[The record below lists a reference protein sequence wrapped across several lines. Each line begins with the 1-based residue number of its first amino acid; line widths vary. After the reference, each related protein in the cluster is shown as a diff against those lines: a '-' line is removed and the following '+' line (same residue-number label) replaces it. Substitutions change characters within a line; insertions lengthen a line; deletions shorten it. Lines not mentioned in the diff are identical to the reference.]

1 MQASLRGIEFF
12 GLPGSGKTTVAKEL
26 LRLLQEAGVNASFSG
41 ERMSDGAPMAWRM
54 LRRLEMVAGQS
65 PREIGSYWRG
75 ARLIAAYGKGL
86 GDSAHSLWNLISVQ
100 AMAGRHLRGRG
111 LMVVDQGLVQA
122 VWSARMREKHGDGD
136 GDVGWGALLN
146 DDWLGQCCFV
156 QVGCNAE
163 TAMERLGNRKQRTSR
178 MQRPDRLQELAEW
191 SRGEALVAELSGMI
205 EGMLRRKSL
214 ANRLIRIRTDDGS
227 SASVQAVKVLESLLQ
242 AGGAPA
248 AKNGPFNAPETSA
261 ITIG

>member
-1 MQASLRGIEFF
+1 MRSPLRGIEFF

-41 ERMSDGAPMAWRM
+41 ERMGDGAPMAWRM

-65 PREIGSYWRG
+65 PREFGSYCRG

-100 AMAGRHLRGRG
+100 AMAARHLRGRG

-122 VWSARMREKHGDGD
+122 VWSARMREKRGNGDA
-136 GDVGWGALLN
+136 GWGALLN

-156 QVGCNAE
+156 QVGCKAE

-191 SRGEALVAELSGMI
+191 SRGEALVTELSGMI

-227 SASVQAVKVLESLLQ
+227 SASVQAAMLLESLLQ
-242 AGGAPA
+242 ADGAQA

-261 ITIG
+261 TMIG

>member
-1 MQASLRGIEFF
+1 MHVQVRGIEFF

-26 LRLLQEAGVNASFSG
+26 LRLLQETGVGASFSG
-41 ERMSDGAPMAWRM
+41 DRMGDGAPIVRRV

-65 PREIGSYWRG
+65 PRDAGRYWRG
-75 ARLIAAYGKGL
+75 ARLIVAHGEGL

-100 AMAGRHLRGRG
+100 AMASRHLRGRG
-111 LMVVDQGLVQA
+111 LMVLDQGLLQA
-122 VWSARMREKHGDGD
+122 IWSARMRENRGDG
-136 GDVGWGALLN
+136 GAGWGALLN

-163 TAMERLGNRKQRTSR
+163 TAMERLRNRKQRTSR

-191 SRGEALVAELSGMI
+191 SRGETLVTELGGMT

-227 SASVQAVKVLESLLQ
+227 SASVLAAMVLEPLLQ
-242 AGGAPA
+242 AGSMGLPA
-248 AKNGPFNAPETSA
+248 RAT
-261 ITIG
+261 

>member
-1 MQASLRGIEFF
+1 MQAPLRGIEFF
-12 GLPGSGKTTVAKEL
+12 GLPGSGKTTVAREL
-26 LRLLQEAGVNASFSG
+26 LRLLQEAGVDASFSG
-41 ERMSDGAPMAWRM
+41 DGMSDGAPMARRM
-54 LRRLEMVAGQS
+54 LRRLEMVAAQS
-65 PREIGSYWRG
+65 PRDAGSYWRG
-75 ARLIAAYGKGL
+75 ARLIAAHGKGL

-100 AMAGRHLRGRG
+100 AMAGRHLRGHG
-111 LMVVDQGLVQA
+111 LMVLDQGLVQA
-122 VWSARMREKHGDGD
+122 VWSARMREKRDDGD
-136 GDVGWGALLN
+136 DGWSALLN

-156 QVGCNAE
+156 QVGCKAE

-191 SRGEALVAELSGMI
+191 SRGEALVTELSGMI

-227 SASVQAVKVLESLLQ
+227 GASVQAVMLLESLLQ

-261 ITIG
+261 TMIE